1 MCSFLWGGT
10 TIEQE
15 HHTLVASTARFRAR
29 HAHGLGACYKCSAT
43 PLHNMGL
50 NRHVQNPS
58 KITESQLDT
67 TPYMEHTQ
75 GYTAY
80 HCRFDSHVDQSRNVL
95 RLAIQYFPLILSE
108 KMSQCATLFSFVN
121 LAISHTLSHR
131 GREIE
136 KGVTPLLSY
145 KCTPKILPLWNRNN
159 EKKLLYDILHQAL
172 HAARIK

>member
-29 HAHGLGACYKCSAT
+29 HARGLGACYKCSAT
-43 PLHNMGL
+43 PLDNMGL

-75 GYTAY
+75 GYTAC

-95 RLAIQYFPLILSE
+95 SCNILLE
-108 KMSQCATLFSFVN
+108 FYQKMSQCASLSVNTLFSFVN

-131 GREIE
+131 GREILE
-136 KGVTPLLSY
+136 KSY
-145 KCTPKILPLWNRNN
+145 TTTFL
-159 EKKLLYDILHQAL
+159 EVHT
-172 HAARIK
+172 

>member
-29 HAHGLGACYKCSAT
+29 HARGLGACYKCSAT
-43 PLHNMGL
+43 PLDNMGL

-95 RLAIQYFPLILSE
+95 CLAIFCLNSIRKCLNVQHFFFICEFGYFTYFVPQRTGNTRKKLHHYFPRSAHLKFYLYGTGI
-108 KMSQCATLFSFVN
+108 M
-121 LAISHTLSHR
+121 
-131 GREIE
+131 
-136 KGVTPLLSY
+136 
-145 KCTPKILPLWNRNN
+145 
-159 EKKLLYDILHQAL
+159 KKNYYMTFCIRHCMQQE
-172 HAARIK
+172 

>member
-15 HHTLVASTARFRAR
+15 HHTLVASTARFRAT

-108 KMSQCATLFSFVN
+108 KMSQCATLFFICEFGYFTYFVPQ
-121 LAISHTLSHR
+121 R
-131 GREIE
+131 
-136 KGVTPLLSY
+136 KGS
-145 KCTPKILPLWNRNN
+145 R
-159 EKKLLYDILHQAL
+159 KKLHHYFPISAHLKFYLYGIGILKKNYYMTFCIRHCMQQE
-172 HAARIK
+172 